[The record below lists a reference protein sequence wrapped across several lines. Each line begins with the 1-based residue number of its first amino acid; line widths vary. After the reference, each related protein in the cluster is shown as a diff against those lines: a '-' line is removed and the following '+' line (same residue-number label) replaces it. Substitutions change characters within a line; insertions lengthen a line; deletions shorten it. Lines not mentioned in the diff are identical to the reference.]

1 MYTGCGQMATDA
13 IDVIQRDLGR
23 LEGTVDAQG
32 ERLDQ
37 LAAEMSSHNKTT
49 TEKLDRILAF
59 QEQQKGA
66 GRVVILLG
74 AAFGAVAGLVVSI
87 FKS

>member
-1 MYTGCGQMATDA
+1 MATDA
-13 IDVIQRDLGR
+13 MDVIQRDLGR

-37 LAAEMSSHNKTT
+37 LDAKLDAHNKTT

-66 GRVVILLG
+66 GRL
-74 AAFGAVAGLVVSI
+74 GLVLATALGTLGGIVVGW

>member
-1 MYTGCGQMATDA
+1 MATDA
-13 IDVIQRDLGR
+13 MDVIQRDLGR
-23 LEGTVDAQG
+23 LEGTVEAQG

-37 LAAEMSSHNKTT
+37 LAAEMGTHNKTT

-66 GRVVILLG
+66 GRLAIVLG
-74 AAFGAVAGLVVSI
+74 TAFGAVAGLVVSI
-87 FKS
+87 FKP

>member
-1 MYTGCGQMATDA
+1 MTTDA
-13 IDVIQRDLGR
+13 VDVIQRDLGR
-23 LEGTVDAQG
+23 LEGTVEAQG
-32 ERLDQ
+32 ERLDA
-37 LAAEMSSHNKTT
+37 LDVKLDAHNKTT

-66 GRVVILLG
+66 GRIALLLST
-74 AAFGAVAGLVVSI
+74 ALGAVAGIVVSL

>member
-1 MYTGCGQMATDA
+1 MATDVM
-13 IDVIQRDLGR
+13 DVIQRDFGR
-23 LEGTVDAQG
+23 LEGTVEAQG

-37 LAAEMSSHNKTT
+37 LDAKIDANNTAANI
-49 TEKLDRILAF
+49 KLDRIIAF

-66 GRVVILLG
+66 GRLG
-74 AAFGAVAGLVVSI
+74 MWFAGGIGALVSLTVSL